1 MPPLPKSMPP
11 LPILITKKEEPVL
24 NTELPPVDTD
34 EEEAPA
40 EKIEHIPVPAEY
52 LQKNKSWFISE
63 EELPQDYKS
72 RWESEESSKRRSG
85 WGPKTFSAPCFNYL
99 PFHEKS
105 INEIE
110 VLIRKHRIDD
120 LTKRIII

>member
-1 MPPLPKSMPP
+1 MPP

-52 LQKNKSWFISE
+52 L
-63 EELPQDYKS
+63 
-72 RWESEESSKRRSG
+72 
-85 WGPKTFSAPCFNYL
+85 
-99 PFHEKS
+99 
-105 INEIE
+105 
-110 VLIRKHRIDD
+110 
-120 LTKRIII
+120 